1 MPSPLQQFFKVRAG
15 ETHLVLV
22 MGAIIL
28 SNALA
33 QKISE
38 IVSVSHFVTDVGT
51 VQFLGVL
58 IITSSI
64 SLFMTG
70 LQSLLVDRFN
80 RIQLLRIIG
89 FGLGL
94 AFVVLRLLFLFNAP
108 SWLTYGLFY
117 LLSDQQL
124 VFFPMAFWVLAN
136 DVFDV
141 SQSQRL
147 FPLLA
152 SMGFVG
158 SLVGIGISAIS
169 PALFQQANIK
179 PEEILMVNILI
190 YLLLHVLIENGMKDV
205 KLRQVRHKVEPMRET
220 LAEGWKFVQDVPV
233 FRYLTIA
240 ILGTII
246 CETALEY
253 HFLVLSEST
262 FAETS
267 RFQIFFSLFTLIRV
281 VIYMLIQALVTRRV
295 IQGISLKNTFLIQP
309 ISSLLGSLSM
319 VIFTGL
325 GGGVT
330 GILFQKIPQ
339 YTIDET
345 ARKALQGLV
354 PEERRGR
361 VSLFMDSYLAA
372 TGIIVGAA
380 LTGIIVLVGRSIGY
394 SSYFYAYLAVGAI
407 AASVSIWSI
416 LKMRSVY
423 DSSLFNW
430 RLKRRQRGKS
440 VLDKIDF

>member
-1 MPSPLQQFFKVRAG
+1 MPSTLQQFFKIRAG

-28 SNALA
+28 GNGLA

-38 IVSVSHFVTDVGT
+38 IVSVSNFVTDVGT

-64 SLFMTG
+64 SMAVTG

-80 RIQLLRIIG
+80 RIHLLRIIG

-94 AFVVLRLLFLFNAP
+94 SFVLLRLLFIISAP

-117 LLSDQQL
+117 LLSEQQL

-141 SQSQRL
+141 SQSKRL
-147 FPLLA
+147 FPLLG
-152 SMGFVG
+152 SIGFIG
-158 SLVGIGISAIS
+158 SLIGIGIAAIS
-169 PALFQQANIK
+169 PTVFQKATIK

-190 YLLLHVLIENGMKDV
+190 YLLLYLIVMQGLRRV
-205 KLRQVRHKVEPMRET
+205 KLRQMRRKVESMQAT
-220 LAEGWKFVQDVPV
+220 LSEGWKFVQDVPV
-233 FRYLTIA
+233 FRFLTIA
-240 ILGTII
+240 ILGII
-246 CETALEY
+246 VCETAIEY
-253 HFLVLSEST
+253 HFLVVSEAAFEDTAS
-262 FAETS
+262 
-267 RFQIFFSLFTLIRV
+267 FQIFFSLFTLGRIL
-281 VIYMLIQALVTRRV
+281 IYMLVQAVVTQRV
-295 IQGISLKNTFLIQP
+295 VQNIGLKNTFLIQP
-309 ISSLLGSLSM
+309 ISSLLASM
-319 VIFTGL
+319 SMLVFTGL
-325 GGGVT
+325 GGGVV
-330 GILFQKIPQ
+330 GIVFQKLPQ

-345 ARKALQGLV
+345 ARKTLQGFV

-361 VSLFMDSYLAA
+361 VSLFMDSYLVSV
-372 TGIIVGAA
+372 GIIVGAC
-380 LTGIIVLVGRSIGY
+380 LTGISVLIGRNFGY
-394 SSYFYAYLAVGAI
+394 SAYFYIYLSVAAI
-407 AASVSIWSI
+407 AAALAIWSI
-416 LKMRSVY
+416 SKMRSVY
-423 DSSLFNW
+423 DNSLFNW